1 MGLSVSSR
9 SVRFLPLKL
18 STLISKTSCGFSA
31 LITFCPPVF
40 RYTGQLSQSADS
52 SPAEMMVRFPLSELI
67 VLFIHKIS
75 IFILLTDKFG
85 ASDFVI
91 LDTDYL
97 TYGLVCTCQGLEL
110 FFTYGHRRSCS
121 ILQRS
126 STEDPG
132 ITERMRDLLYRQI
145 EDTRDDFNKINQ
157 EGCDYDKERVNI
169 GRDLDQEVT

>member
-1 MGLSVSSR
+1 MGEFRTDSDGFKCVEQVRQVSPSEAEYAY
-9 SVRFLPLKL
+9 K
-18 STLISKTSCGFSA
+18 
-31 LITFCPPVF
+31 
-40 RYTGQLSQSADS
+40 YTGQLAQSADS
-52 SPAEMMVRFPLSELI
+52 SPAEMMVRFPLN
-67 VLFIHKIS
+67 
-75 IFILLTDKFG
+75 KFG

-97 TYGLVCTCQGLEL
+97 TYGLVCTCQGLQL
-110 FFTYGHRRSCS
+110 FFTS

-169 GRDLDQEVT
+169 GRDLDQELGAIVDQWRI

>member
-9 SVRFLPLKL
+9 SVRFPPLKL
-18 STLISKTSCGFSA
+18 STLISKSSRGFSA
-31 LITFCPPVF
+31 LTKLSQC

-67 VLFIHKIS
+67 VLSIHKIS

-157 EGCDYDKERVNI
+157 EGCDYDKERLNI
-169 GRDLDQEVT
+169 GRDLDQEVA